1 MSSEEMRVELEVF
14 VNAGLREGWCGWP
27 VKLENGMD
35 QVLSPPLRAESVRF
49 WPRREAGVAAPHG
62 RLGTFATGCRYC
74 TEN

>member
-1 MSSEEMRVELEVF
+1 MSSEEMRVELEAF

-35 QVLSPPLRAESVRF
+35 QVLSLPLHAASARF
-49 WPRREAGVAAPHG
+49 WPRREDGVAAPDRG
-62 RLGTFATGCRYC
+62 LGTFTTGCRYC